1 MKIHA
6 FRTALL
12 GLALCAT
19 TPLAAA
25 AQPSH
30 GKGELS
36 LGLHAPLGKAHVSI
50 NYTKNSRARR
60 WVPAHWETREQR
72 VWVPGTCEKVWVE
85 PRYRFAYDSCGRRIE
100 VQIGGGHWRE
110 VQHPGHYE
118 TRLVKVW
125 VEGGWQDCDDDS
137 QGYVRYEKGPQH
149 GGGYAPHGGYAKHG
163 KHGKGWK
170 GHDRDDD
177 DWDD

>member
-1 MKIHA
+1 MKNLLL
-6 FRTALL
+6 RSALL

-36 LGLHAPLGKAHVSI
+36 LGLHAPIGKAHVSV
-50 NYTKNSRARR
+50 NYTKGSSARR

-72 VWVPGTCEKVWVE
+72 VWVPGHCERVWAP
-85 PRYRFAYDSCGRRIE
+85 PRYRFGYDSCGRRIE
-100 VQIGGGHWRE
+100 IQIGGGHWRD

-125 VEGGWQDCDDDS
+125 IEAGWQDCDDGS
-137 QGYVRYEKGPQH
+137 WGHVRYEK
-149 GGGYAPHGGYAKHG
+149 APHHGGYAKHGKHGSKHG

-170 GHDRDDD
+170 GHD

>member
-1 MKIHA
+1 MKIDL
-6 FRTALL
+6 FRSAVLRSAVL
-12 GLALCAT
+12 GLALCAAVPFAT
-19 TPLAAA
+19 AA

-30 GKGELS
+30 GQGKLS
-36 LGLHAPLGKAHVSI
+36 LGLHAPLGNGHVSL
-50 NYTKNSRARR
+50 NYSKGPRARR

-72 VWVPGTCEKVWVE
+72 VWVPGSCEKVWVE

-100 VQIGGGHWRE
+100 IQIGGGHWRE

-118 TRLVKVW
+118 VRAVKVW
-125 VEGGWQDCDDDS
+125 VEAGWQDCDDGS
-137 QGYVRYEKGPQH
+137 WGSVRYEKGPQY
-149 GGGYAPHGGYAKHG
+149 GKHA

-177 DWDD
+177 WDD